1 MRAKLEVNT
10 REGNDDFM
18 LTVSGDLDMDSSPR
32 LLEAIRAALKR
43 STRLELDLKGVS
55 YVDSSGIAILIQGFK
70 LARKQSATYMLLDP
84 SPQLMAVIELSQLRQ
99 FFVFKFSE
107 AKSAEAEGGGGEAA
121 GGAG

>member
-1 MRAKLEVNT
+1 MRAKLEVSAQ
-10 REGNDDFM
+10 EGKGYFT

-32 LLEAIRAALKR
+32 FLEAIRAALKR
-43 STRLELDLKGVS
+43 SPRLELDLKRVS
-55 YVDSSGIAILIQGFK
+55 YVDSSGIAVLIQGFK
-70 LARKQSATYMLLDP
+70 LALKQSATYLLLDP

-107 AKSAEAEGGGGEAA
+107 AKTAEADGGGGETA